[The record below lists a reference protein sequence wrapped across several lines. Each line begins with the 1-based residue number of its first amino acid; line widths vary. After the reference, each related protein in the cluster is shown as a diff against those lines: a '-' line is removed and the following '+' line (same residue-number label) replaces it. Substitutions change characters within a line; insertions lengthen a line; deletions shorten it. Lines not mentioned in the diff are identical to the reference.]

1 MSDQAPKTYTNGEIT
16 VTWEPAKC
24 THSGNCVRGLGA
36 VFQPR
41 EKPWIK
47 IDAASSQAIADQVDR
62 CPSGALG
69 WYRNGEG
76 PSAEG

>member
-1 MSDQAPKTYTNGEIT
+1 
-16 VTWEPAKC
+16 
-24 THSGNCVRGLGA
+24 

-41 EKPWIK
+41 QKPWIK

-62 CPSGALG
+62 CPSDALG